1 MGCTNNKRWRLRLAA
16 QNHQMYKSTWLL
28 RIPSQ
33 GPAVRA
39 TAGIFWAA
47 GILGCWFLEE
57 SKIKHSFKSSYAW
70 WIVLYTSLNCQ
81 AVPQHTELP
90 ACRVKDGELRR
101 GSGGAEGFYFEGSP
115 QGGRKAEDEL
125 SWGNRWALG
134 AGWSSR
140 DCSPHYLLPLPGTR
154 TKICFLAHLPIPPSD
169 FSKYSPWIPEKPKKF
184 NI

>member
-1 MGCTNNKRWRLRLAA
+1 
-16 QNHQMYKSTWLL
+16 MYKSTWLL

-125 SWGNRWALG
+125 SWGIAELWVQDG
-134 AGWSSR
+134 AAGIAVLTISSL
-140 DCSPHYLLPLPGTR
+140 SLAQEPKSVSWPIFPSLLLTLANTHHG
-154 TKICFLAHLPIPPSD
+154 FLRNPRSSI
-169 FSKYSPWIPEKPKKF
+169 F
-184 NI
+184 NFQDLI